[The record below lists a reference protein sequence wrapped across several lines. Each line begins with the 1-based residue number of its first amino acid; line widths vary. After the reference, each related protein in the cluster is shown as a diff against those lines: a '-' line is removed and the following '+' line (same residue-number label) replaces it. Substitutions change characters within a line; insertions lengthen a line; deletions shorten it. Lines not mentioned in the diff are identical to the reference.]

1 MEKKKAKLKKKR
13 PKKIRG
19 KVGKKLKNIIIKTP
33 WITKISPPPSP
44 PPPTF

>member
-19 KVGKKLKNIIIKTP
+19 KVGKKIKKYNNKNTVDY
-33 WITKISPPPSP
+33 
-44 PPPTF
+44 